1 MSLIQDAQRFPVT
14 AVMIV
19 GAVAAVLADASG
31 RSIEHLMLVPGLA
44 LSEPWRLVTCILPHG
59 GAFHL
64 LFNVY
69 WIWMLGRVIE
79 SRMGSP
85 VTAVLTVLCAI
96 AASGLEAA
104 MMHSAVGLS
113 GIVYGFAFYAY
124 ARGKTDPRFYGVIDA
139 RLIRFFL
146 GWFFLCI
153 ALTELGVIGVANAAH
168 FGGGLMGFACGMR
181 RRWVAP
187 VVLGAVVAAMAFS
200 STQPVPTH
208 MLRRGADQDLQDGKL
223 GPAIE
228 AYERLIEGGDMRA
241 GTWKNYGIALQD
253 SDRVEEALEAWGLA
267 IELDPQ
273 IFTPEHRKRI
283 QLELQGRPRRSET
296 PGAGAPGP
304 RTRGAD
310 VPDHGTRGDGSSESS
325 PRGDR

>member
-1 MSLIQDAQRFPVT
+1 MSLFQDAQRFPVS
-14 AVMIV
+14 AVMII
-19 GAVAAVLADASG
+19 GAIAAVLAEASG
-31 RSIEHLMLVPGLA
+31 RSVEHLMLIPGLA

-79 SRMGSP
+79 SRMGSAA
-85 VTAVLTVLCAI
+85 TAVLTLLCAI

-113 GIVYGFAFYAY
+113 GVVYGFAFYAY
-124 ARGKTDPRFYGVIDA
+124 ARGKYDPRFFGIIDA

-153 ALTELGVIGVANAAH
+153 ALTQLGVIGVANAAH
-168 FGGGLMGFACGMR
+168 FGGGLMGFACGLR

-187 VVLGAVVAAMAFS
+187 VVLGAVVAALALTPAS
-200 STQPVPTH
+200 PPAYSV
-208 MLRRGADQDLQDGKL
+208 RIKADRDLQDGRL
-223 GPAIE
+223 DAAIRG
-228 AYERLIEGGDMRA
+228 YEQLIEQEEPRA

-253 SDRVEEALEAWGLA
+253 ASRFEEALEAWRQA
-267 IELDPQ
+267 IAMDPQ
-273 IFTPEHRKRI
+273 IFTPEQRRAI
-283 QLELQGRPRRSET
+283 QAELKLKDA
-296 PGAGAPGP
+296 AGAAAPAPG
-304 RTRGAD
+304 G
-310 VPDHGTRGDGSSESS
+310 GG
-325 PRGDR
+325 